1 MQETIWLILMTWNFI
16 LIRDKRNFSVSST
29 EKKKKS
35 QPDLGQVANEDGMN
49 SQVKIN
55 NIYKDRVENL

>member
-1 MQETIWLILMTWNFI
+1 MTWNFI
-16 LIRDKRNFSVSST
+16 LIRDKRDFSVSST

-49 SQVKIN
+49 SQEKIN